1 MFEGNTAQGGG
12 QAPAPPGYHY
22 ALNGQ
27 LIPDNPAP
35 QSQAGYNNDQDAE
48 RVRLQYMQQAME
60 ELEALPQTVRAQYA
74 NQIGE
79 AAKQFY
85 LQKIQS
91 GVVPGQAMQDVAKV
105 VEQQLFNVA
114 DEQHIRLTSG
124 KTRPTAAAPTGP
136 QAPGVLTTPGT
147 AEQWYAQNKQRYSA
161 PSQYQGWV
169 NEYANKGG
177 WAPSNQTAA
186 WGEVSGKLGQ
196 GGWGAQNSR
205 DVASRLF
212 GKTEGEGITKGALGY
227 FQNAGSTDAYAKS
240 LGGQE
245 FTRPGA
251 AEDYWGQAK
260 GSLSGQGEGTQ
271 FAYNRLGDFGKEGQS
286 EKNYSTIQGMLG
298 GANNTSDFYNDQVL
312 GSGFLKKNTTGTEQ
326 QYFAPQLREKSNSEK
341 LYESGNQGLNTFYDR
356 EAEKRSRRLGDQM
369 AAAGVFGS
377 GATARSLAELEGEL
391 GAAQARDMAGL
402 AGQADQAFLG
412 RTGAAQSFAQ
422 AAGGEELN
430 RYGLGLQAAQG
441 ADEGVRSNAGLLTSA
456 ANMSDQNRLARLNSG
471 VTAGLNADQQ
481 QLARIMG
488 GGTLANN
495 AQNQWANRINTG
507 LGVSQAADNA
517 NIAQGSAIQGLGS
530 ALSQTEITRLLGSS
544 GAGAS
549 ADTAELARIQAYLN
563 GSKGM
568 DDATLEKERFDRDTF
583 ASADDR
589 EASRTDREFN
599 AASKVQQLFQ
609 DRERLGI
616 QDMTGVA
623 SQLAGL
629 VASATGASTTEQAN
643 YRNQIIQLLVT
654 QMGMSREE
662 AESQAAAWLGAAGN
676 VAQAGSGYYNNRTT
690 TPVTPPASSSGILA

>member
-1 MFEGNTAQGGG
+1 MAGQPQVVAGPNASGADELFYQFYQQIYDELEDLGTNRARTDYATRGARAAKDDYAARIARGEPLGDALAGTKSLVAGYIRGTAQDNHIQSKSDKQAAATKAG
-12 QAPAPPGYHY
+12 QAA
-22 ALNGQ
+22 
-27 LIPDNPAP
+27 
-35 QSQAGYNNDQDAE
+35 S
-48 RVRLQYMQQAME
+48 
-60 ELEALPQTVRAQYA
+60 
-74 NQIGE
+74 
-79 AAKQFY
+79 
-85 LQKIQS
+85 
-91 GVVPGQAMQDVAKV
+91 
-105 VEQQLFNVA
+105 
-114 DEQHIRLTSG
+114 
-124 KTRPTAAAPTGP
+124 TAASGATKG
-136 QAPGVLTTPGT
+136 GILSTPGT
-147 AEQWYAQNKQRYSA
+147 AEQWYEQNKGRYSA

-177 WAPSNQTAA
+177 WNPTNQTAA
-186 WGEVSGKLGQ
+186 WGEVSGKLSQ

-205 DVASRLF
+205 DVASKLF
-212 GKTEGEGITKGALGY
+212 SKTEGEGITKGALGY

-245 FTRPGA
+245 FSRPGA

-298 GANNTSDFYNDQVL
+298 GANNTSDFYQDQVL

-356 EAEKRSRRLGDQM
+356 EAQKRSRRLGDQM

-391 GAAQARDMAGL
+391 GASQARDMAGL

-441 ADEGVRSNAGLLTSA
+441 ADEGVRANAGLLTSA
-456 ANMSDQNRLARLNSG
+456 ANTSDQNRLARLNSG

-507 LGVSQAADNA
+507 LGVSQAADSA

-530 ALSQTEITRLLGSS
+530 ALSQTEISRLLGSS
-544 GAGAS
+544 GAGTA
-549 ADTAELARIQAYLN
+549 ADAGELARIQAYLN
-563 GSKGM
+563 GSKGL

-589 EASRTDREFN
+589 EANRTDREF
-599 AASKVQQLFQ
+599 AATQKIQQIFQ
-609 DRERLGI
+609 DRERLGL
-616 QDMTGVA
+616 QDSTAVA
-623 SQLAGL
+623 SQLSAMVQRALGASSDEQAK
-629 VASATGASTTEQAN
+629 VQEEIIQTFINQMRMTREQAEREASA
-643 YRNQIIQLLVT
+643 L
-654 QMGMSREE
+654 M
-662 AESQAAAWLGAAGN
+662 QAA
-676 VAQAGSGYYNNRTT
+676 
-690 TPVTPPASSSGILA
+690 GIVIQRK